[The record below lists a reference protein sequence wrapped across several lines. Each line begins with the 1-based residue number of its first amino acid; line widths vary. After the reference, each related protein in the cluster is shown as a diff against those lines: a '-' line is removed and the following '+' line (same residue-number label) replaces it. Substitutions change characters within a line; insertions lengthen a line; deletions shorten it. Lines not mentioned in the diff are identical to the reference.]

1 MSASV
6 YSVYMVR
13 CADDSL
19 YTGIATDVE
28 RRLAE
33 HESSARGAKYLRGR
47 GPLHLVFAE
56 EVGDRSSASRVE
68 RHLKSLDKA
77 GKEALVN
84 GSRSLL
90 DVIASLQA
98 AQASGTSGA

>member
-1 MSASV
+1 MSAVV

-19 YTGIATDVE
+19 YTGIATDVA

-33 HESSARGAKYLRGR
+33 HQSSTRGAKYLRGR
-47 GPLHLVFAE
+47 GPLRLVFEA

-68 RHLKSLDKA
+68 HCLKSLDKTD
-77 GKEALVN
+77 KEALVA
-84 GSRSLL
+84 GSRSLADITAGL
-90 DVIASLQA
+90 EAS
-98 AQASGTSGA
+98 QASGTEGA